1 LLGCDVCLKC
11 RLHRYGGWG
20 YDHLLTNV
28 VPAMRRLGIG
38 AEEIDTMLGENPRKY
53 LGF

>member
-1 LLGCDVCLKC
+1 MPEIPPSSLR
-11 RLHRYGGWG
+11 RLG

-38 AEEIDTMLGENPRKY
+38 TAELDAMLRDNPSEY
-53 LGF
+53 LAF

>member
-1 LLGCDVCLKC
+1 MKS

-38 AEEIDTMLGENPRKY
+38 TAELDRMLKDNPSEY
-53 LGF
+53 LAF